1 MTLLEALAL
10 LTIGTLAGFIN
21 VLAAGGSMLT
31 LPLLMF
37 LGLPPQAA
45 NGTNRVSVA
54 LQSVSAVTSFLRA
67 GASHLGLSLRLSI
80 PAVAGSLVGAWLAL
94 QTDDALF
101 EAILIAVMAGSAVL
115 MLLPQPRLET
125 RPLTAERL
133 TPAIYLAM
141 FAIGLYGG
149 FIQIGVGIL
158 FIVVL
163 YRMLKIDLAQVNVF
177 KVLIVLVYTLPA
189 LAIFLVNDQV
199 RWGYGLT
206 LAAGS
211 MLGAWLAVKVNMSAR
226 GALIIKWLTLA
237 VIAAIILRLLLG

>member
-1 MTLLEALAL
+1 MTLIEALAL
-10 LTIGTLAGFIN
+10 LLIGTLAGFIN
-21 VLAAGGSMLT
+21 VLSAGGSMLT

-37 LGLPPQAA
+37 LGLPPQEA
-45 NGTNRVSVA
+45 NGTNRVSIA
-54 LQSVSAVTSFLRA
+54 LQSVSAVYNFFRA
-67 GASHLGLSLRLSI
+67 GARHLGLSLRLSV
-80 PAVAGSLVGAWLAL
+80 PAVVGSLVGAWLAL
-94 QTDDALF
+94 RTGDALF
-101 EAILIAVMAGSAVL
+101 EAILIVVMAGSALL
-115 MLLPQPRLET
+115 MLLPQPRLDT

-141 FAIGLYGG
+141 FGIGLYGG
-149 FIQIGVGIL
+149 FIQVGVGIL

-189 LAIFLVNDQV
+189 LAIFLVEDQV
-199 RWGYGLT
+199 RWGYGLL

-211 MLGAWLAVKVNMSAR
+211 MTGAWLAVKVNVSPR
-226 GALIIKWLTLA
+226 GAFVVKWLTVA

>member
-67 GASHLGLSLRLSI
+67 GASHLGLSLRLSV
-80 PAVAGSLVGAWLAL
+80 PAVAGSLAGAWLAL

-115 MLLPQPRLET
+115 MLLPQPRVET

-133 TPAIYLAM
+133 TPAVYLAM

-189 LAIFLVNDQV
+189 LAIFLINDQV

-226 GALIIKWLTLA
+226 GALVVKWLTLA

>member
-54 LQSVSAVTSFLRA
+54 LQSVSAVVSFLRA
-67 GASHLGLSLRLSI
+67 GASHLGLSLRLSV
-80 PAVAGSLVGAWLAL
+80 PAVIGSLIGAWLAL

-115 MLLPQPRLET
+115 MLLPQPRVET
-125 RPLTAERL
+125 RPLTVERL
-133 TPAIYLAM
+133 TPAVYLAM

-199 RWGYGLT
+199 RWGYGLM

-211 MLGAWLAVKVNMSAR
+211 MLGAWLAVKVNMSPR
-226 GALIIKWLTLA
+226 GALIVKWLTLT

>member
-54 LQSVSAVTSFLRA
+54 LQSVSAVASFLRA
-67 GASHLGLSLRLSI
+67 GASHLGLSLRLSV
-80 PAVAGSLVGAWLAL
+80 PAVVGSLAGAWLAL

-101 EAILIAVMAGSAVL
+101 EAILIAVMAGSALL
-115 MLLPQPRLET
+115 MLLPQPRVAT
-125 RPLTAERL
+125 RPLTVERL
-133 TPAIYLAM
+133 TPAVYLAM

-189 LAIFLVNDQV
+189 LAIFLLNDQV

-211 MLGAWLAVKVNMSAR
+211 MLGAWLAVKVNMSPR
-226 GALIIKWLTLA
+226 GALVVKWLTLA

>member
-10 LTIGTLAGFIN
+10 LAIGTVAGFIN
-21 VLAAGGSMLT
+21 VLSAGGSMLT

-37 LGLPPQAA
+37 LGLPAQEA
-45 NGTNRVSVA
+45 NGTNRVSIV
-54 LQSVSAVTSFLRA
+54 LQSLSAVTSFFRA
-67 GASHLGLSLRLSI
+67 GARHVALSLRLSV
-80 PAVAGSLVGAWLAL
+80 PAVVGSLIGAWLAL
-94 QTDDALF
+94 QTGDALF

-133 TPAIYLAM
+133 TPTVTLAM

-149 FIQIGVGIL
+149 FIQVGVGVL
-158 FIVVL
+158 FLVVL

-177 KVLIVLVYTLPA
+177 KVLIILVYTLPA
-189 LAIFLVNDQV
+189 LALFLVNDQV
-199 RWGYGLT
+199 RWGYGLV
-206 LAAGS
+206 LAGGS
-211 MLGAWLAVKVNMSAR
+211 MLGAWLAVKVNMSPR
-226 GALIIKWLTLA
+226 GAFVVKWLTVA